1 MISTTG
7 DLWTYGN
14 PDARVITTNG
24 FRKANGE
31 CVMGR
36 GCARE
41 ARDRYPGLAKR
52 IGERI
57 EATGN
62 HAYAFDVGEHWELV
76 TFPVKPVTGSKGEP
90 GFSSMADLVIIEASA
105 WRLLMMAESFGWQEI
120 VMPRPGAGNGGL
132 VWRDVKM
139 LLDRILDDRFTAL
152 TYDRPGG

>member
-41 ARDRYPGLAKR
+41 ARDKYPGLAKR
-52 IGERI
+52 IGDRI
-57 EATGN
+57 GETGN
-62 HAYAFDVGEHWELV
+62 HAYVFDVDEPWMLV
-76 TFPVKPVTGSKGEP
+76 TFPVKPVTGAKGEP
-90 GFSSMADLVIIEASA
+90 GFSSMASMEIIEASA
-105 WRLLMMAESFGWQEI
+105 WRVLTMAESYGWSEI

-132 VWRDVKM
+132 SWRLVKGV
-139 LLDRILDDRFTAL
+139 LEAILDDRFIAL
-152 TYDRPGG
+152 TFAP